1 MKKYKN
7 VALSLLVFGVVFATN
22 VKYIEAKP
30 MPDNKTPVKVK
41 VIGNDTLM
49 PDGGLLDR
57 LDILDGFNVDGSN
70 YVKGRDLAEA
80 GIHFAF
86 NWNNDKKMVELVD
99 ESNNVILLSN
109 KDLEDLGALQYNGE
123 NYFKVRTLLELAL
136 IDPQIEFDANTK
148 VISYNNT
155 NTWRET
161 IKNTEEKIQA
171 VENNDYSRETKEFMY
186 GRIYND
192 LPNQY
197 RYPYFYTEEEIAY
210 IENNNIPELWQLA
223 FYKKYKCE
231 LDEVRELMDI
241 DMLLAGDKFFEMNKQ
256 LYYKYRPGL
265 TEELQN
271 EANNIENELKEYLPI
286 PLSDVDYYTREDSG
300 NIKSGQYYE
309 YFKDAVKTGET
320 TTSAVLGKP
329 LEYTMFG
336 NSSITINVNE
346 RFKRFVGNIDTPGVK
361 IYGDGKLLH
370 TSAKSDW
377 REDFDVN
384 ISGVKKLKIENPTS
398 SRAVL
403 DDALLLR
410 H

>member
-7 VALSLLVFGVVFATN
+7 VALLLLVFSVVFATN
-22 VKYIEAKP
+22 FKYIEAKP
-30 MPDNKTPVKVK
+30 MPDNKIPVKVK
-41 VIGNDTLM
+41 VIGSDVLSPEGIST
-49 PDGGLLDR
+49 DY

-109 KDLEDLGALQYNGE
+109 KDLEDLGALQYNDE

-136 IDPQIEFDANTK
+136 INPQIEFDANTK
-148 VISYNNT
+148 IISYT
-155 NTWRET
+155 NESTADDFL
-161 IKNTEEKIQA
+161 KNAEEKIRA
-171 VENNDYSRETKEFMY
+171 IENSDHSRETKEFMY

-197 RYPYFYTEEEIAY
+197 RYPYFYTEEIAY

-256 LYYKYRPGL
+256 LYYRYSPGL

-271 EANNIENELKEYLPI
+271 EANNIEIELKEYLPI
-286 PLSDVDYYTREDSG
+286 PLANVDYYTREDSG

-320 TTSAVLGKP
+320 SISGSIGEP
-329 LEYTMFG
+329 LKYYMYG
-336 NSSITINVNE
+336 NSSITINVND
-346 RFKRFVGNIDTPGVK
+346 RFKRFVGNIDTAGVK

-370 TSAKSDW
+370 TSSKNDW

-398 SRAVL
+398 SYITL

-410 H
+410 Y